1 MAAIIKDNKFVITT
15 EPKTIYL
22 DLSKDV
28 NKNLKHE
35 TEYIIRHNEFLA
47 FFFFLIFF
55 LFFI

>member
-47 FFFFLIFF
+47 FFF
-55 LFFI
+55 